1 MGSKMA
7 VAFANVFYG
16 SGKTEILNLTAL
28 KPLIWKS
35 YIDHVVSVWKV
46 HKYQMMQF
54 IEHAN
59 KHHHTTK
66 FTAEIFIIYN
76 LYRPSDTTRW
86 CDFAKS
92 TSNRI
97 RSHNSQKIT
106 QFTKERTIFIK

>member
-35 YIDHVVSVWKV
+35 YINHVVSVWKV

-59 KHHHTTK
+59 KHHQTTK
-66 FTAEIFIIYN
+66 FTAEIFIIYTGLLILRDGAISHN
-76 LYRPSDTTRW
+76 RPQIASDRTIH
-86 CDFAKS
+86 KK
-92 TSNRI
+92 
-97 RSHNSQKIT
+97 SHNSQKNA
-106 QFTKERTIFIK
+106 QYS